1 MGPQLIEAAAI
12 LAFALIAPD
21 EFLIFEKP
29 CSAYN
34 AEHGIFRIL
43 RTALGAF
50 KMRTQGFPAFPE
62 VLRVPRII
70 ESALNA
76 FHSRS
81 PEWENSLSILTR

>member
-1 MGPQLIEAAAI
+1 MGLQLIEAAAI

-34 AEHGIFRIL
+34 AEHGIFGIL
-43 RTALGAF
+43 RTALAAF
-50 KMRTQGFPAFPE
+50 KMRTQGFPAFPA

-70 ESALNA
+70 DPTFNT

-81 PEWENSLSILTR
+81 PQGKIPALS